1 MDFKPIVSNVVTS
14 YVIVATMGIE
24 QDIKQSKFK
33 TEYNKLIVNV
43 FFTNN
48 WLTWHNQRILK
59 PFGLTIQQYNVL
71 RILRGQYPNPATV
84 NMIIERMMDRMS
96 NASRIV
102 DKLESKG
109 LVLRQQCKD
118 DRRAVDVIISEAGL
132 QMLSDLDK
140 NMREFELSLNSTL
153 PEADAQQLN
162 LLLDKLRSSLPFE

>member
-1 MDFKPIVSNVVTS
+1 
-14 YVIVATMGIE
+14 MGIE

-118 DRRAVDVIISEAGL
+118 DRRAVDVIISETGL